1 MPRFD
6 SSSLLRLASYLDIR
20 AQLSSYVPARPSALH
35 SQDPLRR
42 AEGRRRD
49 VMNSRRAFLFL
60 ILYILPSL
68 AAAAS
73 IKNVGAACTS
83 HDECITGYCKCPHT
97 VVVTVSAASLVRKE
111 DSDLGA
117 GNRGLGLGHTC
128 SLATRSAREFACT

>member
-1 MPRFD
+1 
-6 SSSLLRLASYLDIR
+6 
-20 AQLSSYVPARPSALH
+20 
-35 SQDPLRR
+35 
-42 AEGRRRD
+42 
-49 VMNSRRAFLFL
+49 MNSRRAFLFL

-117 GNRGLGLGHTC
+117 GSRTHMQLRPV
-128 SLATRSAREFACT
+128 LATRSARESACT